1 MTSLSIRSWLIKQ
14 IPMVGSFRARVELR
28 IRRLYHF
35 WDIFKLIRPRVHHK
49 PKPKQRVLSIHL
61 KNPRYSLFYSSSP
74 TYDQQIDTEVLC
86 GRMLEINP
94 ASVCSFVFISKVFNP
109 QQWLG
114 VRFFFKSSAGPQA
127 PIIPMTTYFRTLASY
142 VKTEIESE
150 TL

>member
-1 MTSLSIRSWLIKQ
+1 ML
-14 IPMVGSFRARVELR
+14 
-28 IRRLYHF
+28 
-35 WDIFKLIRPRVHHK
+35 
-49 PKPKQRVLSIHL
+49 QRVLNIYL

-150 TL
+150 ILWSLYWSFFHGIQ